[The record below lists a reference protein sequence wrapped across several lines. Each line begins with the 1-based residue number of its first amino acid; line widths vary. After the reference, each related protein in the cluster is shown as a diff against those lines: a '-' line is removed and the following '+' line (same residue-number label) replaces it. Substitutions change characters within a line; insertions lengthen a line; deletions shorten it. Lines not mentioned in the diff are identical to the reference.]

1 MIMKNLNYMS
11 IAEETMSKIKK
22 GVFTMLKRFV
32 FAIIIGLCLAG
43 GAYAQDAGKNPVVVI
58 ETSMGTVK
66 IELFAKEAPLSVK
79 NFLDYASSGFYDG
92 TIFHRI
98 IPNFMIQGGGFTADM
113 NEKPTKAP
121 VKNEAGNGLKNDRG
135 TLAMAR
141 TNIVDSATAQFFINV
156 IDNDFLNH
164 RDETVRGFGYAVFG
178 KVIDGMAVVDKIAAT
193 RTGMKNGFPDV
204 PATPVVIKSIKV
216 LK

>member
-1 MIMKNLNYMS
+1 M
-11 IAEETMSKIKK
+11 
-22 GVFTMLKRFV
+22 FKRFI
-32 FAIIIGLCLAG
+32 FSIIIGLCLAG
-43 GAYAQDAGKNPVVVI
+43 GAYAQDAGKNPVIVI

-66 IELFAKEAPLSVK
+66 IELFAREAPLSVK

-92 TIFHRI
+92 TVFHRV
-98 IPNFMIQGGGFTADM
+98 IPNFMIQGGGITADM

-121 VKNEAGNGLKNDRG
+121 IKNEAGNGLKNDRG

-156 IDNDFLNH
+156 IDNGFLNH
-164 RDETVRGFGYAVFG
+164 QDETMQGFGYAVFG

-193 RTGMKNGFPDV
+193 RTGMKNGFSDV
-204 PATPVVIKSIKV
+204 PVTPVVIKSIKV

>member
-1 MIMKNLNYMS
+1 MKSLNYMS
-11 IAEETMSKIKK
+11 IAEDAMSKIKK
-22 GVFTMLKRFV
+22 GVFTMFKRFV

-43 GAYAQDAGKNPVVVI
+43 GAYAQDAGKNPIVVL

-92 TIFHRI
+92 TIFHRV
-98 IPNFMIQGGGFTADM
+98 IPNFMIQGGGFTVDM

-156 IDNDFLNH
+156 IDNGFLNH

-193 RTGMKNGFPDV
+193 RTGMKNGFSDV

>member
-1 MIMKNLNYMS
+1 MKNLNYMS
-11 IAEETMSKIKK
+11 IAEEAMSKIKK

-79 NFLDYASSGFYDG
+79 NFLDYASSGFYNG
-92 TIFHRI
+92 TIFHRV